1 MPEPASTVAPLVY
14 GVAELGVALG
24 GKSRPLS
31 ERTIYRLLD
40 KGELP
45 RPTRIGRR
53 VVWPIGGPNGIEA
66 WLSAGAPSAAE
77 WEAMNSPKTRR
88 RIAG

>member
-1 MPEPASTVAPLVY
+1 MSKPTATTEPLVY

-31 ERTIYRLLD
+31 ERTVYRLLD

-53 VVWPIGGPNGIEA
+53 AVWPIGGPNGIEA

-77 WEAMNSPKTRR
+77 WEAMHSQKTR
-88 RIAG
+88 